1 MSKPSTTSRAEK
13 LKTRT
18 SKTKLKEKKNG
29 KPYRDCCFRYY
40 FRGPECQR
48 RPPPDPVFTLD
59 GTSGFAHPRSPTGF
73 NAQPS
78 YKKGRGVDGSCD
90 SQKDLDVMM
99 RDDSS
104 DTIVELDNSDPSLA
118 LSPTAKAADGGIFS
132 PGVPSFKE
140 KLMGA
145 TGCIRDTVNLSVLD
159 VDVRDEDD
167 VDHVEVGRIHA
178 STSEPLLPMHT
189 LNNERPPY
197 FKSDRQGPT
206 NTETHQRQDTVIREQ
221 RFEGLSSAEGNRGSV
236 SSRGV
241 PEFDGGHT
249 VPENVASAGRVI
261 AAKSSLTAAKNV
273 AVQVLEPGMALGSHA
288 PKGRILPNSLRSAD
302 DWNCRFA
309 ILCWLLWKDR
319 CDNIFSSVDSNREGL
334 LIRGNRLLDE
344 CVRAFETRSRSQP
357 TILAHQRWSKP
368 PLGWVK
374 ANVDA
379 SVEIEGGKATV
390 GGVFRDELGYWLG
403 GFTRNIGRCSAF
415 LAELWAVHDC
425 LSRACLN
432 RLADRLAALGR
443 LSSREGITLPVPPT
457 DLVSLVEE
465 ESESAD
471 PALLVAHN
479 WGSAESVHL
488 VSRTSSVHPWYFI
501 VHDDIKAFVRG
512 ALSWLSSIH
521 SMEFNVEFLAG
532 QIKDQLLWV

>member
-1 MSKPSTTSRAEK
+1 MENPTVTAAFAITSGD
-13 LKTRT
+13 L
-18 SKTKLKEKKNG
+18 SVNG
-29 KPYRDCCFRYY
+29 GR
-40 FRGPECQR
+40 
-48 RPPPDPVFTLD
+48 PPDPVFTLD

-73 NAQPS
+73 NAQQS

-118 LSPTAKAADGGIFS
+118 LSPTAKAVDGGIFS

-145 TGCIRDTVNLSVLD
+145 AGCIRDTVNLSVLD
-159 VDVRDEDD
+159 VDVRDEDVRIGVPTKVTEDIEASACRDPNALYGPWMQVIDRRRKVGMQKKVMGRMGSSNSGKLVHGSRFGVLMED
-167 VDHVEVGRIHA
+167 VDHVE
-178 STSEPLLPMHT
+178 
-189 LNNERPPY
+189 
-197 FKSDRQGPT
+197 
-206 NTETHQRQDTVIREQ
+206 RQDTVIREQ
-221 RFEGLSSAEGNRGSV
+221 RFKGLSSAEGNRGSV

-273 AVQVLEPGMALGSHA
+273 TVQVLEPGMALGSHA
-288 PKGRILPNSLRSAD
+288 SKGRILPNSLRSGLSKSNLNFKQLGTKQKKRDGRGVGKQSIASGLSKLMED
-302 DWNCRFA
+302 LNNA
-309 ILCWLLWKDR
+309 ET
-319 CDNIFSSVDSNREGL
+319 SVAFKQGSIASGGNGDEKRGAL
-334 LIRGNRLLDE
+334 DPTLIRSFKLL
-344 CVRAFETRSRSQP
+344 VRKQKDWQ
-357 TILAHQRWSKP
+357 L
-368 PLGWVK
+368 
-374 ANVDA
+374 
-379 SVEIEGGKATV
+379 
-390 GGVFRDELGYWLG
+390 VFRYVP
-403 GFTRNIGRCSAF
+403 RS
-415 LAELWAVHDC
+415 
-425 LSRACLN
+425 LN

-479 WGSAESVHL
+479 WGSAESV
-488 VSRTSSVHPWYFI
+488 VYFNI
-501 VHDDIKAFVRG
+501 
-512 ALSWLSSIH
+512 
-521 SMEFNVEFLAG
+521 NV
-532 QIKDQLLWV
+532 

>member
-18 SKTKLKEKKNG
+18 SKTKLKEKK
-29 KPYRDCCFRYY
+29 
-40 FRGPECQR
+40 CQR

-159 VDVRDEDD
+159 VDVRDEDVRIGVPTKVTEDIEASACRDPNALYGPWMQVIDRRRKVGMQKKVMGRMGSSNSGKLVHGSRFGVLMED

-288 PKGRILPNSLRSAD
+288 PKGRILPNSLRSG
-302 DWNCRFA
+302 
-309 ILCWLLWKDR
+309 LSK
-319 CDNIFSSVDSNREGL
+319 SNL
-334 LIRGNRLLDE
+334 N
-344 CVRAFETRSRSQP
+344 FKQ
-357 TILAHQRWSKP
+357 
-368 PLGWVK
+368 LGTK
-374 ANVDA
+374 Q
-379 SVEIEGGKATV
+379 KKK
-390 GGVFRDELGYWLG
+390 R
-403 GFTRNIGRCSAF
+403 
-415 LAELWAVHDC
+415 
-425 LSRACLN
+425 
-432 RLADRLAALGR
+432 
-443 LSSREGITLPVPPT
+443 
-457 DLVSLVEE
+457 
-465 ESESAD
+465 
-471 PALLVAHN
+471 
-479 WGSAESVHL
+479 
-488 VSRTSSVHPWYFI
+488 
-501 VHDDIKAFVRG
+501 
-512 ALSWLSSIH
+512 
-521 SMEFNVEFLAG
+521 
-532 QIKDQLLWV
+532 